1 MKGLIEKKMD
11 ESFPYPNLTYYSC
24 GDLGR
29 RNPVALKVKSE
40 DMRQWLLNVPKDKVL
55 SLDLETTGLNPRDND
70 EILQISIC
78 DGNGSTLLNSYVRPE
93 KRRRWPNA
101 ERIHGI
107 TWQMVKDSPTLK
119 EMGGQIKEILGGCTL
134 LIGYNIR
141 TFDLEF
147 LKAGHVWP
155 PSGMKVYDLIY
166 DCSVIHGTWSD
177 KYHNYTYISLAKVA
191 QWYGVKYEAHD
202 ALEDAVAT
210 TMVFY
215 GMLDSYLMKKAIE
228 ERKGTAAKP
237 TTTVS
242 VPKPAPTVTKR
253 PTVVD
258 KPATKKRQ
266 TLREWVENPQ
276 QPDMEET
283 ARVLV
288 AFAKWL
294 LIAAAVSVALLII
307 IATL

>member
-1 MKGLIEKKMD
+1 ME
-11 ESFPYPNLTYYSC
+11 
-24 GDLGR
+24 R
-29 RNPVALKVKSE
+29 RSTAFLKYDPFTECKRKNPVKVSIPNDATRRWMLDIPRE
-40 DMRQWLLNVPKDKVL
+40 EVVC
-55 SLDLETTGLNPRDND
+55 LDLETTGLYPRETD
-70 EILQISIC
+70 EVLQISIC

-101 ERIHGI
+101 QRIHGI
-107 TWQMVKDSPTLK
+107 SWQTVKDAPTLK
-119 EMGGQIKEILGGCTL
+119 ELGGKIKEILGGCTL

-155 PSGMKVYDLIY
+155 PNDMKVYDLIY

-177 KYHNYTYISLAKVA
+177 KYRNYTYVSLAKVA

-210 TMVFY
+210 TTVFY
-215 GMLDSYLMKKAIE
+215 AMLDSHLMRKAIE

-242 VPKPAPTVTKR
+242 IPKPAPTVTKR
-253 PTVVD
+253 TTVVD

-266 TLREWVENPQ
+266 TLREWVENPPKADVGKNMQ
-276 QPDMEET
+276 
-283 ARVLV
+283 
-288 AFAKWL
+288 
-294 LIAAAVSVALLII
+294 ALLII
-307 IATL
+307 LKWTMVVTLALAVLMLALVLI